1 VTADTVEDAAD
12 AADVARGAG
21 APDEDVEATMAASL
35 ALLGTVV
42 RSLGRALE
50 QVTLPQYRALV
61 VLAEHGPL
69 RSGDLAVHLGVHQ
82 STMTRTVDRLVAGG
96 WVGRAPSP
104 SSRRE
109 VLVSLSAQGRA
120 LVTQALAQRR
130 REVAEVLSRTDD
142 HGRRAIRTGFEAF
155 AAAAGEPD
163 PGELLTL
170 GL

>member
-1 VTADTVEDAAD
+1 MGQTSDAP
-12 AADVARGAG
+12 RGTG
-21 APDEDVEATMAASL
+21 GPDEDVEATMAASL

-69 RSGDLAVHLGVHQ
+69 RSGDLANHLGVHQ
-82 STMTRTVDRLVAGG
+82 STMTRTADRLVAGG
-96 WVGRAPSP
+96 WVTREPSP

-109 VLVSLSAQGRA
+109 VLVALTDQGRA
-120 LVTQALAQRR
+120 LVTEALAQRR

-142 HGRRAIRTGFEAF
+142 RGRRAIRTGFEAF

-163 PGELLTL
+163 TSELLTL